1 MEHKNS
7 KGVTY
12 YLNCKNVKFG
22 GKMRDLY
29 YFSKTKRPETYCEN
43 LPEGSTIIENKKTGL
58 PLLKPKPK
66 K

>member
-7 KGVTY
+7 KGVQY
-12 YLNCKNVKFG
+12 YLNCKKVKFG

-29 YFSKTKRPETYCEN
+29 YFSKTKRPDTYCEAM
-43 LPEGSTIIENKKTGL
+43 PEGYTIFENKKTGL
-58 PLLKPKPK
+58 PMLKPVK